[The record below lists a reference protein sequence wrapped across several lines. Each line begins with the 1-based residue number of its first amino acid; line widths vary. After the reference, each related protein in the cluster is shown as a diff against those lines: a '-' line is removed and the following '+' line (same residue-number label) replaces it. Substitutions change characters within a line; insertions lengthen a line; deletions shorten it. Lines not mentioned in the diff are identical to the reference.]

1 MKWSQRSDNTP
12 KPGSGPAVWN
22 RVRVAILLSLS
33 LGLSPAASGQASDS
47 ESSLMERA
55 SGAARKAVTLHFND
69 NPVPFEGYF
78 RYSDNNTLVMWRP
91 VGLDG
96 EVESTI
102 EWSRIRSVDFPD
114 AALATE
120 IADAIESEITPGL
133 YSALSVLVD
142 QRLPYSTVL
151 SSQQTPPLIALAK
164 ASLRE
169 GNPTRTLGIIQA
181 IRLNPAQHQTS
192 LQIEYLELEALLM
205 LGLENDI
212 IALANRLIAKATNP
226 SDATFAWIA
235 LAWTYLKANEW
246 YPALMAASHA
256 LVFGDSSD
264 IANTA
269 DAAFIAMVAS
279 LHLGKAN
286 ASRRYRTL
294 ARLTGQTA
302 RDLPGFPSRPEWDH
316 LLDDASHSSVEADIL
331 NKARIQSILHP
342 EQSDAPLE
350 MLPTPILFPR
360 IPDNPANATSSQPS
374 TSHP

>member
-1 MKWSQRSDNTP
+1 MRI
-12 KPGSGPAVWN
+12 
-22 RVRVAILLSLS
+22 AILLSLS
-33 LGLSPAASGQASDS
+33 LGLSTPVSGQASDS
-47 ESSLMERA
+47 ESALMERA
-55 SGAARKAVTLHFND
+55 SEAAREAVTLHFND

-102 EWSRIRSVDFPD
+102 EWGRIRSVDFPD

-151 SSQQTPPLIALAK
+151 SPQQTPPLIALAK
-164 ASLRE
+164 ASIRE
-169 GNPTRTLGIIQA
+169 DNPTRTLGIIQA
-181 IRLNPAQHQTS
+181 IRLNPAQHQTT

-212 IALANRLIAKATNP
+212 IGLANRLIEKSRNP
-226 SDATFAWIA
+226 SEATFPWIA
-235 LAWTYLKANEW
+235 LAWTYLNANEW
-246 YPALMAASHA
+246 YPALMSAGHA

-264 IANTA
+264 TANTT

-279 LHLGKAN
+279 LHLGKAK

-294 ARLTGQTA
+294 ARSTGQTA
-302 RDLPGFPSRPEWDH
+302 RNLPGFPNRPEWDR
-316 LLDDASHSSVEADIL
+316 LLDEASHSSVEADIL
-331 NKARIQSILHP
+331 NRVRIQAILHP

-350 MLPTPILFPR
+350 VLPTPILFPK
-360 IPDNPANATSSQPS
+360 IPENAPTSASRDPS

>member
-1 MKWSQRSDNTP
+1 
-12 KPGSGPAVWN
+12 
-22 RVRVAILLSLS
+22 
-33 LGLSPAASGQASDS
+33 
-47 ESSLMERA
+47 
-55 SGAARKAVTLHFND
+55 
-69 NPVPFEGYF
+69 
-78 RYSDNNTLVMWRP
+78 MWRP

-212 IALANRLIAKATNP
+212 IALTNRLIAKATNP

-235 LAWTYLKANEW
+235 LSWTYLKANEW

-302 RDLPGFPSRPEWDH
+302 RDLPGFSSRPEWDR

-360 IPDNPANATSSQPS
+360 IPDNPTNATSSQPS

>member
-1 MKWSQRSDNTP
+1 MK
-12 KPGSGPAVWN
+12 
-22 RVRVAILLSLS
+22 VAILLSLS
-33 LGLSPAASGQASDS
+33 LGLSPSLSGQASDS
-47 ESSLMERA
+47 EHSLMQRA
-55 SGAARKAVTLHFND
+55 SEAARKAVTLYFND

-78 RYSDNNTLVMWRP
+78 RYSDHDTLIMWRP
-91 VGLDG
+91 VGREG

-102 EWSRIRSVDFPD
+102 EWHRIRSVAFPD

-120 IADAIESEITPGL
+120 IADAIECEITPEL
-133 YSALSVLVD
+133 YAALSVLVD

-151 SSQQTPPLIALAK
+151 SPHQTPPLVALAK

-169 GNPTRTLGIIQA
+169 DNPTRTLGIIRA

-205 LGLENDI
+205 LGLQNDI
-212 IALANRLIAKATNP
+212 IALANGLIAKATNP

-246 YPALMAASHA
+246 YPSLMAASHA
-256 LVFGDSSD
+256 LVFGDTSD

-269 DAAFIAMVAS
+269 DAAFIALIAS

-294 ARLTGQTA
+294 AHSTGQTA
-302 RDLPGFPSRPEWDH
+302 RNLPGFPSRPEWDR
-316 LLDDASHSSVEADIL
+316 LLDDASYSSVEAEIL
-331 NKARIQSILHP
+331 NQARIQAILHP
-342 EQSDAPLE
+342 EQSDAPVG
-350 MLPTPILFPR
+350 MLPTPILFSQ
-360 IPDNPANATSSQPS
+360 IPDNAPTAASRNPS